1 MNQLTE
7 QLRAADRVCQQAF
20 PYFEQAET
28 IRVNAETKITKSRKQ
43 KKTWKIVSA
52 LAIITILPSFITTP
66 LVAILGEFGGFVA
79 LPVIFAAGFLLYTRI
94 VNPLI
99 ERNAQRNENT
109 YAASVAE
116 ADELEKNGLAVLAED
131 PSVLTVIPEEYRYP
145 MATSYLLNIVETGRT
160 DNINQAL
167 QMYDEQLHP

>member
-1 MNQLTE
+1 
-7 QLRAADRVCQQAF
+7 
-20 PYFEQAET
+20 
-28 IRVNAETKITKSRKQ
+28 
-43 KKTWKIVSA
+43 
-52 LAIITILPSFITTP
+52 FITTP

-167 QMYDEQLHP
+167 QMYDEQLHRWNVESANAEILSHQREQTTALKGIRRSNAINAAANVANAAANISRWF